1 MIYSITKNLPTWLGP
16 IKCTLVWR
24 NRNKVIAS
32 QVLHSFPESNLE
44 YEVSVSSEIA
54 TGMHL
59 LAVLQQLN
67 PFLFTFPTS
76 SSPLQSN
83 RNYEVEVVTVIHDS
97 WVSSNC
103 NKFSVILVQFLAL
116 ISYSYTPFTNQMATA
131 VLLLLKGFKATNS
144 ITQGPSKNNRSVQRM
159 VSRCI
164 YK

>member
-67 PFLFTFPTS
+67 PFLFPFPTS

-83 RNYEVEVVTVIHDS
+83 HN
-97 WVSSNC
+97 
-103 NKFSVILVQFLAL
+103 
-116 ISYSYTPFTNQMATA
+116 
-131 VLLLLKGFKATNS
+131 
-144 ITQGPSKNNRSVQRM
+144 
-159 VSRCI
+159 
-164 YK
+164 